1 MLATYIKIKQTSASD
16 HSLPVPTFIYP
27 IALNS
32 ILHIG
37 ITFRSLKCRLP
48 QPTCLFEVGEKLLK
62 KKKSL
67 PTYPNFFQPV
77 TRNKHR
83 ASKLKDH
90 TIGRSP
96 YVLEKKS
103 GDFLQ
108 ELFKVLPK
116 TIGLRNDLRTVV
128 LRRWLFFIL
137 AFTSQLDVVKPAMTM
152 ICHL

>member
-1 MLATYIKIKQTSASD
+1 MC
-16 HSLPVPTFIYP
+16 PVPGH
-27 IALNS
+27 S
-32 ILHIG
+32 SSSDG
-37 ITFRSLKCRLP
+37 C
-48 QPTCLFEVGEKLLK
+48 
-62 KKKSL
+62 
-67 PTYPNFFQPV
+67 
-77 TRNKHR
+77 R

-90 TIGRSP
+90 KVGRSP

-137 AFTSQLDVVKPAMTM
+137 AFT
-152 ICHL
+152 